1 MFINRVFLFK
11 QVQTNEPMAFSVVD
25 DSRRTVIARQAFRK
39 QESALLRNTA
49 AQNGVLAPNAQGPV
63 SLETQNAT
71 DLAALSRA
79 NAAMPARIRNYADAV
94 ARLDTIVENLG
105 PIRRHYGHP
114 IVIDSKFILFNARQR
129 LFRYCW
135 VEGGVGRWLVLQF
148 LSSHSNFISGAISS
162 LVNAYNSSGHK
173 TGSTC
178 FFFVFFF
185 VFCFFLYIKSV
196 HGGIFFLST
205 DAGKR
210 RVGLVGDCA
219 AGFKGRPA
227 NTPFRVVYRIV
238 GRKMCLFLVNEFRT
252 TRKPFLFFDFLIFY
266 FYFYY
271 YF

>member
-1 MFINRVFLFK
+1 MNTRALVAALKPQMTRPYRWLMTRLPPKAWYVIILFNGIVLFKHPFFLKKKFFLFLNVFITRVFLLK
-11 QVQTNEPMAFSVVD
+11 QAQTNEPMAFSVVD
-25 DSRRTVIARQAFRK
+25 DSRRTVIARQALRK

-185 VFCFFLYIKSV
+185 C
-196 HGGIFFLST
+196 
-205 DAGKR
+205 
-210 RVGLVGDCA
+210 
-219 AGFKGRPA
+219 
-227 NTPFRVVYRIV
+227 
-238 GRKMCLFLVNEFRT
+238 
-252 TRKPFLFFDFLIFY
+252 FLFFFVH
-266 FYFYY
+266 
-271 YF
+271 